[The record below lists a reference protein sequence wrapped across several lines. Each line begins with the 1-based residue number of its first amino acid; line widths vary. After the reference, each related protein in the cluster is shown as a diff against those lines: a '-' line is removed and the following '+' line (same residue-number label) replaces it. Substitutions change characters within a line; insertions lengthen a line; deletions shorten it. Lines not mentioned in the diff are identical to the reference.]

1 MTPSLATRL
10 RAIAAR
16 RPADCTEL
24 HIIAVMVARM
34 ERTLDEITADAAEQ
48 AAIEHATLDA
58 WRAVVGPRLRVIE
71 GGETK

>member
-16 RPADCTEL
+16 RPADAVEL

-34 ERTLDEITADAAEQ
+34 ERTLDEITADAAE
-48 AAIEHATLDA
+48 HATLDA
-58 WRAVVGPRLRVIE
+58 WRAVVRPRLMVIK

>member
-48 AAIEHATLDA
+48 AALDA